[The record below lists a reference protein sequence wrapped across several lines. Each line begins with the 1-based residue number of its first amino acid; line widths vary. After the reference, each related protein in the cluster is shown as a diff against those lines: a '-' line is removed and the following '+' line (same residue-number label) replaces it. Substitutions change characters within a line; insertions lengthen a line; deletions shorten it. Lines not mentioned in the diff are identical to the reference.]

1 MSPADEF
8 PHLSR
13 ALSRIPSG
21 LFVLTAGMGPH
32 ATGML
37 ASWVQQ
43 VGFEPPTL
51 TVAVK
56 KGRAIEG
63 LIRQHGA
70 FCISVLDEASKKL
83 VNHFARGFEP
93 GAPAFTGI
101 DIRASSLGVPYPTGT
116 LAHLVCRL
124 VGDAAIWCD
133 HLLLCGQVVDG
144 DGRMDGTP
152 LVHVRKSGFSY

>member
-1 MSPADEF
+1 MSPADDF
-8 PHLSR
+8 PQIGR

-21 LFVLTAGMGPH
+21 MFVLTAGMGAQ

-43 VGFEPPTL
+43 VGFEPPTVS
-51 TVAVK
+51 VALK

-70 FCISVLDEASKKL
+70 FCLTVLDEGSKKL

-101 DIRASSLGVPYPTGT
+101 DVVASSLGVPYPKGA

-124 VGDAAIWCD
+124 IGDAASWCD
-133 HLLLCGQVVDG
+133 HILLCGQVVDG
-144 DGRMDGTP
+144 DGRLDGAP
-152 LVHVRKSGFSY
+152 LVHVRKNGFSY